1 MLVCAKT
8 KVLAASV
15 SYLLHYGSH
24 DVDVESKEIVQILR
38 NEPSLDGV
46 CRLSI
51 EPKQLS
57 GNVPVSGLSRRHRL
71 SGIFSG
77 MTFSIMDL
85 KQICATSR
93 D

>member
-1 MLVCAKT
+1 VLKK

-15 SYLLHYGSH
+15 SYLLRYGIY
-24 DVDVESKEIVQILR
+24 DVGVEFKEIVQILR

-46 CRLSI
+46 CRLSN

-57 GNVPVSGLSRRHRL
+57 GNVPVSGLSGRDQL
-71 SGIFSG
+71 SGSFSG
-77 MTFSIMDL
+77 ITFSIMDL